1 MLLLASKHDKDSRLG
16 FTDTEIKAALNTN
29 LDNLNLLGRT
39 SLMTYKARNCLLK
52 LRIAFDVLCKPAEAC
67 ARTHHVCC

>member
-1 MLLLASKHDKDSRLG
+1 MLLLVSKHDKDSRLG
-16 FTDTEIKAALNTN
+16 FTDVEIKAALNTN

-52 LRIAFDVLCKPAEAC
+52 LMTAFDVLCKSTEAC
-67 ARTHHVCC
+67 ARPRHAWC